1 MKRYGLIGKTL
12 KHSFSKDYFT
22 KKFAATGLADCAYDN
37 FELSSI
43 DELQSLLANHPEIKG
58 LNITIPYKEAVIP
71 YLHGTNEVVAAIK
84 ACNCIKIEQG
94 KLYGY
99 NTDVVGFKQSLVKQ
113 LQPFHNRALL
123 LGTGGAAK
131 AVQYVLESLGISY
144 QIVSRT
150 ARQGVITYDD
160 INEDMLREHP
170 LIINSTPSGMYPH
183 MDEAP
188 AIPYQ
193 YITPHHFLFDLIY
206 NPAVTRF
213 LHEGQMRGATICNG
227 YEMLVLQAEESWRIW
242 NS

>member
-1 MKRYGLIGKTL
+1 MNRYGLIGKTL

-22 KKFAATGLADCAYDN
+22 KKFAAAGLTDCAYDN
-37 FELSSI
+37 FELPAI
-43 DELQSLLANHPEIKG
+43 EELQTLLVNHPDIKG
-58 LNITIPYKEAVIP
+58 LNVTIPYKEAVIP
-71 YLHGTNEVVAAIK
+71 YLHSMNEVVASIK
-84 ACNCIKIEQG
+84 ACNCIKIEEG

-99 NTDVVGFKQSLVKQ
+99 NTDVVGFKQSLLKQ
-113 LQPFHNRALL
+113 LQPYHNRALL

-131 AVQYVLESLGISY
+131 AVQYVLESLDIPY
-144 QIVSRT
+144 QVVSRT
-150 ARQGVITYDD
+150 AKEGVITYED
-160 INEDMLREHP
+160 INEDMLREHT

-193 YITPHHFLFDLIY
+193 YITPRHFLFDLIY

-213 LHEGQMRGATICNG
+213 LHEGQQWGATICNG